1 MQCESGVCLSSLH
14 HINGVFCKL
23 CSLLSHLPSL
33 RFRSSVC
40 LPQTIEKNMAAEIR
54 SEGADEPQLHGQPQ
68 DSLPDA
74 GVWSKLPASPTAC
87 CGDWRRPPPLS
98 PPGLGASVR
107 PTAAPSTDGEAGPQ
121 TPSTPGEVHV
131 AGSHYT
137 SLSPPLSPPPPTFSR
152 SGSWLTFLAPTAPV
166 TLSIPVLLVVG
177 FAPVF
182 CMILFIVGLHS
193 VLLAMVMMHWLC
205 MLLVPLLYIY
215 FVERSFEYY
224 RHVWKI
230 QRCRFRYQ
238 WPWAAASCITA
249 LGGVYAAYVCAKAV
263 GGSWFAGV
271 VEGARFNCLSEGLDI
286 PFPLLLVGGVYF
298 FVVNPVVEEWFWR
311 VFLYREFGGA
321 VFVSAPDGV
330 LYMHESDPLLLSWC
344 LHWQTFGDA
353 ATHVGATA
361 AAVPPTSSENTPPPP
376 SLTLSPSRF
385 RSAFGEAR
393 ASGQSR
399 TAAAIAGALVATT
412 AEQGNCGELERHPE
426 TRGRSGTLSL
436 SPSHEQMSN
445 GHKQWA
451 RHVEAHQ
458 ERESLSDCTTRVFC
472 GHSEAERAAKPV
484 VCENLSSSAAAC
496 IGAQR
501 SDAEEGRQYLGDRC
515 EFAPG
520 DGSETAHS
528 LAAMGN
534 VGLERLEEEGT
545 WGGGLRVLPDTI
557 DEEDPER
564 CPSPSAPVMTHV
576 EPGVLQV
583 DVRLSA
589 SGQAMLALFYASYHA
604 VVFSTTVG
612 VAYGFVAIPCVAAL
626 GLLLTFF
633 RNSSR
638 FGILTGVFTHVGVD
652 AAVVAILA
660 DVLQLY

>member
-1 MQCESGVCLSSLH
+1 MHCESGACLSSLH
-14 HINGVFCKL
+14 HITGIICKL
-23 CSLLSHLPSL
+23 CSLLGHLPSL
-33 RFRSSVC
+33 RFRSSMC
-40 LPQTIEKNMAAEIR
+40 LPQTTEKNMAAEIR
-54 SEGADEPQLHGQPQ
+54 SDGADEPQVHGQPQ
-68 DSLPDA
+68 NSVPDA
-74 GVWSKLPASPTAC
+74 DVWSKLPASPTAC
-87 CGDWRRPPPLS
+87 RGDWRRPSPLS
-98 PPGLGASVR
+98 RPGLGTSLR

-121 TPSTPGEVHV
+121 TPSTPGEGHV
-131 AGSHYT
+131 AGSHYA
-137 SLSPPLSPPPPTFSR
+137 SLSPPPPTFSR
-152 SGSWLTFLAPTAPV
+152 SGSWLTFLVPTASV
-166 TLSIPVLLVVG
+166 TLSIPVLLIVG
-177 FAPVF
+177 FAPFF
-182 CMILFIVGLHS
+182 CMILFIVGLHN

-215 FVERSFEYY
+215 LVERSFEYY

-238 WPWAAASCITA
+238 WPWAAASCLIA
-249 LGGVYAAYVCAKAV
+249 LGGIYAAYVCAKAV

-271 VEGARFNCLSEGLDI
+271 VEGARSNCLSEGLDI

-321 VFVSAPDGV
+321 VFVSAPNGV
-330 LYMHESDPLLLSWC
+330 LYMRESDPLLLSWC
-344 LHWQTFGDA
+344 LHSQAAGDSV
-353 ATHVGATA
+353 TDVGATA
-361 AAVPPTSSENTPPPP
+361 VAVPLTSSGNTPPPP

-399 TAAAIAGALVATT
+399 TAAAMAGALVATT
-412 AEQGNCGELERHPE
+412 AEQGNRGESERHPE

-445 GHKQWA
+445 GHKEWA

-472 GHSEAERAAKPV
+472 GRREAERAAKPIM
-484 VCENLSSSAAAC
+484 CENLSSPAPAC
-496 IGAQR
+496 IGIQR
-501 SDAEEGRQYLGDRC
+501 SDAEKGRQYLGDRC
-515 EFAPG
+515 GFAPG
-520 DGSETAHS
+520 DESENAHG
-528 LAAMGN
+528 LAAMEN
-534 VGLERLEEEGT
+534 DGLERPEEEGT

-576 EPGVLQV
+576 APGVLQV

-589 SGQAMLALFYASYHA
+589 AGQAMLAFFYASYHA

-612 VAYGFVAIPCVAAL
+612 LVYGFVALPCVAAL

-652 AAVVAILA
+652 AAAVAILA